1 MMNKWSPQD
10 RRAIGGGI
18 KTLSFEFDKRDSG
31 LALDEVQSYHIF
43 CSAEHFGALALVARE
58 RSFTPKPW
66 AWVKK
71 YHAPPMPGNWWP
83 SSFELAIY
91 GYQRGAWFGD
101 MGGYRCNV
109 YHSDTYRHGVRPS
122 EKVDH
127 PTQKWLPMM
136 AHLVRS
142 LVEPGKTLI
151 DPFAGSGSTLVAAKH
166 ERRRAIGIEIE
177 ERYCEIA
184 AKRLSQEV
192 MELPV

>member
-1 MMNKWSPQD
+1 MPIVFE
-10 RRAIGGGI
+10 AIEI
-18 KTLSFEFDKRDSG
+18 AFAK
-31 LALDEVQSYHIF
+31 VQSFHIF
-43 CSAEHFGALALVARE
+43 CSADNFGVITSIARNLE
-58 RSFTPKPW
+58 FTAKQW

-71 YHAPPMPGNWWP
+71 YHAPPMPRNWWP
-83 SSFELAIY
+83 SSFELAAY
-91 GYQRGAWFGD
+91 GYRPGAWFGD
-101 MGGYRCNV
+101 TNGYRCNV

-166 ERRRAIGIEIE
+166 EKRQAIGIEIE

-192 MELPV
+192 MELAV